1 MHLLLALLACSGSPA
16 PAPAPSAAPASPAAP
31 APRAPVPPAEARAAA
46 PTLTVYGL
54 QIGKSPAA
62 DMEAWLTAHGLTC
75 PPAPSPRRTTTRYV
89 CTGDIPVTV
98 LPDRVVKG
106 KIDQVLL
113 VRGDNGPLRHFS
125 SSRKYSLPTDAV
137 ADYSSALTAL
147 TSTFG
152 IPTIVAPAPDLAKL
166 DDKVVRY
173 ATAWLYSDLEVRL
186 TLLKVST
193 SYISVSETWDQ
204 PGVSEDDETRAM
216 PPGAHGDPGGHGG
229 GDPYGH
235 GGPSG
240 ASTGDPYGHG
250 AAAGAPGVSPSPHP

>member
-1 MHLLLALLACSGSPA
+1 
-16 PAPAPSAAPASPAAP
+16 
-31 APRAPVPPAEARAAA
+31 VPPAEARAAA

-152 IPTIVAPAPDLAKL
+152 IPTIVAPAPAPTLAFP
-166 DDKVVRY
+166 
-173 ATAWLYSDLEVRL
+173 AWLFLRPEVFGGSGAQPGRPRFPAN
-186 TLLKVST
+186 
-193 SYISVSETWDQ
+193 SET
-204 PGVSEDDETRAM
+204 A
-216 PPGAHGDPGGHGG
+216 
-229 GDPYGH
+229 
-235 GGPSG
+235 
-240 ASTGDPYGHG
+240 
-250 AAAGAPGVSPSPHP
+250 